1 MRTVFIRD
9 VEMREKTTCIQ
20 NASEVLQVTL
30 ANTVVAPS
38 VSKLKPFQ
46 KKVIPIGNLK

>member
-1 MRTVFIRD
+1 MCVVQYQIA
-9 VEMREKTTCIQ
+9 TTCIQ

-30 ANTVVAPS
+30 ANTVVAPL

>member
-1 MRTVFIRD
+1 MRTSLRERGRD
-9 VEMREKTTCIQ
+9 EREDHIQ
-20 NASEVLQVTL
+20 NASEVLQVAL
-30 ANTVVAPS
+30 ANTVVVPL